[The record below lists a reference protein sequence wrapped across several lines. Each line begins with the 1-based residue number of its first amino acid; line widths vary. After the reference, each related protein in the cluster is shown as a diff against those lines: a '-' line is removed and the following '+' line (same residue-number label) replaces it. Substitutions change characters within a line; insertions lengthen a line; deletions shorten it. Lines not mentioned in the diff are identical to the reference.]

1 MKSYINGK
9 YVEITEED
17 KIRLE
22 LEQAEYEKTNEYKL
36 SKVAELKQK
45 LEETDY
51 VACKIAEG
59 AATIKEYANELQQR
73 QQWREEI
80 NRLERSKAQC

>member
-1 MKSYINGK
+1 MKMNIKVNGK
-9 YVEITEED
+9 VELIEVPDTAEEIPVECQID
-17 KIRLE
+17 
-22 LEQAEYEKTNEYKL
+22 
-36 SKVAELKQK
+36 ELKQK
-45 LEETDY
+45 LVDTDY
-51 VACKIAEG
+51 IACKIAEG

>member
-1 MKSYINGK
+1 MKMNIKVNGK
-9 YVEITEED
+9 VELIEVPDTAEEIPVEI
-17 KIRLE
+17 KIE
-22 LEQAEYEKTNEYKL
+22 
-36 SKVAELKQK
+36 ELKQK
-45 LEETDY
+45 LSDTDY
-51 VACKIAEG
+51 IACKIAEG